1 MAAEKGKL
9 GMKGVRD
16 ASGAKPDEILFGP
29 GLFSA
34 VAAGVKLDRM
44 QGKGKLAGA
53 AFDKFELNVKRLAT
67 ANNPSF
73 MAARTGSIAVDS
85 AGAATRG
92 LGTASLMDEGV
103 AAIRAGQKGVAG
115 NMMASVMLR
124 SWYSNV
130 CSDMLEEH

>member
-73 MAARTGSIAVDS
+73 MALRGAPMGSIGGAPAVV
-85 AGAATRG
+85 G
-92 LGTASLMDEGV
+92 ASLMDDGM